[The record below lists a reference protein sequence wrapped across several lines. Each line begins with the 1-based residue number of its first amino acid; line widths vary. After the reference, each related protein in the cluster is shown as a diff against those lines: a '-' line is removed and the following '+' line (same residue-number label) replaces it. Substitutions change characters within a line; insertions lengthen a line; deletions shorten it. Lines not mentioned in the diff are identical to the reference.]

1 MTYRIFVP
9 FDGSRCALRALQHA
23 ARLAKGGNDDAL
35 LHVAHAHDEPV
46 VYGEIAVYAPRE
58 KLERWL
64 REESARILEK
74 AGAALKDAGVRFET
88 HALVGPVAKV
98 LAERA
103 ASLGCDAI
111 VMGTHG
117 RTALGN
123 VLIGSTA
130 TKVIHYSDI
139 PVTLVK

>member
-9 FDGSRCALRALQHA
+9 FDGSRCSLRALQHA
-23 ARLAKGGNDDAL
+23 VSLARARNDCV
-35 LHVAHAHDEPV
+35 LHVAHAHEEPV
-46 VYGEIAVYAPRE
+46 VYGEIAVYATPE
-58 KLERWL
+58 KLERGL
-64 REESARILEK
+64 REESARILEQ
-74 AGAALKDAGVRFET
+74 AGAVLKEAGVRYET
-88 HALVGPVAKV
+88 HALVGAVGQV

-103 ASLGCDAI
+103 ASLGCEAI

-123 VLIGSTA
+123 ILIGSIA

-139 PVTLVK
+139 AVTLVK